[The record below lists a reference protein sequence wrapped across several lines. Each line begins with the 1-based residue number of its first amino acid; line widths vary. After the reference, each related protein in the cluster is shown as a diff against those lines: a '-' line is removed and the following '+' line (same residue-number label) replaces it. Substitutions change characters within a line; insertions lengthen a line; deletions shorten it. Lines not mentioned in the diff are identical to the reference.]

1 MQKNSKTK
9 PSNQEYFTLRGFV
22 SAHTINLPAK
32 FSWLSLSSLTAKTH
46 KPLTI
51 TLPANKKMSGLLS
64 YLPPFSETTSSVH
77 YNNKSFKSRLN
88 HSFHV
93 QQATKPVEHKEIS
106 HSCHLKQLIINFLY

>member
-64 YLPPFSETTSSVH
+64 YLPPSVRQPHLYITIINLSKAGLIIPFTFNKRQSQLSIKKFLILATSS
-77 YNNKSFKSRLN
+77 N
-88 HSFHV
+88 
-93 QQATKPVEHKEIS
+93 
-106 HSCHLKQLIINFLY
+106 